1 MTTGQRI
8 AQYRKALGLS
18 QEALGE
24 KLGVSRQSI
33 YKWESDA
40 ALPEIEKLVTLS
52 RLFGLSVGALLGVE
66 EESAP
71 AETGELTEAQLKLV
85 EEITQRYLSAAPAR
99 PRRLTAALLA
109 VAALAALLGIR
120 SVSHRLERMES
131 QYLYLQNSIDSV
143 SHSVDRRVDA
153 IAGQVTDLLK
163 TQNDLTADYAA
174 QVVEVDPAGGT
185 VTFSFRATPKT
196 FTEGTV
202 AYLEVASPSAATT
215 YGPYQPLENGVFIGS
230 ETVTLHDD
238 IRLSVIFDTGG
249 VRFTQTL
256 AEFTGLWS
264 DTFPKLEEA
273 GGSLTVSFYGGTVNK
288 DRFYADGLYG
298 YLTKPTEN
306 IEGVDNVTFGLFYN
320 GELLSWAS
328 ASEPPEGYTGSE
340 FASYEFYK
348 FPNLNRTFEP
358 GDELVI
364 AAEVTDSYGR
374 MNIYP
379 LVGRVF
385 QVDADG
391 RRTAE
396 YISYPDG
403 YFESPEEWGLES

>member
-1 MTTGQRI
+1 M
-8 AQYRKALGLS
+8 L
-18 QEALGE
+18 
-24 KLGVSRQSI
+24 
-33 YKWESDA
+33 
-40 ALPEIEKLVTLS
+40 
-52 RLFGLSVGALLGVE
+52 
-66 EESAP
+66 
-71 AETGELTEAQLKLV
+71 
-85 EEITQRYLSAAPAR
+85 AR
-99 PRRLTAALLA
+99 
-109 VAALAALLGIR
+109 
-120 SVSHRLERMES
+120 
-131 QYLYLQNSIDSV
+131 
-143 SHSVDRRVDA
+143 
-153 IAGQVTDLLK
+153 
-163 TQNDLTADYAA
+163 
-174 QVVEVDPAGGT
+174 
-185 VTFSFRATPKT
+185 
-196 FTEGTV
+196 
-202 AYLEVASPSAATT
+202 SAATT
-215 YGPYQPLENGVFIGS
+215 YGPYQPLGNGVFIGS

-340 FASYEFYK
+340 FASYEFYE
-348 FPNLNRTFEP
+348 FSNLNRTFEP